1 MIWRLI
7 IMQTFYI
14 PVSIAELIDKITIL
28 EIKLERINDAQKIQ
42 HVTYEHNLLKKVV
55 LDYNIDVKEFPVSKY
70 FADLKLANENIWDA
84 ENLLR
89 IAEDNKLYDENFVR
103 AAREA
108 FINNMKRHH
117 IKQKINAYFQSNILE
132 EKQYG

>member
-1 MIWRLI
+1 
-7 IMQTFYI
+7 MQTFYI

-28 EIKLERINDAQKIQ
+28 EIKLERITDAQKIQ
-42 HVTYEHNLLKKVV
+42 HVTYEHNLLTKVM
-55 LDYNIDVKEFPVSKY
+55 LDYNIDVKEFPVDKY
-70 FADLKLANENIWDA
+70 FADLKLANEQIWDA

-89 IAEDNKLYDENFVR
+89 IAEDSQLHDEQFVQ

-108 FINNMKRHH
+108 FTNNMKRHH
-117 IKQKINAYFQSNILE
+117 IKQKINVYFQSNIVE

>member
-1 MIWRLI
+1 
-7 IMQTFYI
+7 MQTCYI

-28 EIKLERINDAQKIQ
+28 EIKLERINNAQKIQ
-42 HVTYEHNLLKKVV
+42 HVTYEHNLLTKVM
-55 LDYNIDVKEFPVSKY
+55 LDYNIDVKEFPVDQY
-70 FADLKLANENIWDA
+70 FADLKLANEKIWDA

-89 IAEDNKLYDENFVR
+89 AAENSQLYDEHFVQ

-108 FINNMKRHH
+108 FTNNMKRHH
-117 IKQKINAYFQSNILE
+117 IKQKINVYFQSNILE

>member
-1 MIWRLI
+1 M
-7 IMQTFYI
+7 
-14 PVSIAELIDKITIL
+14 
-28 EIKLERINDAQKIQ
+28 
-42 HVTYEHNLLKKVV
+42 
-55 LDYNIDVKEFPVSKY
+55 LDYNIDVNEFPISKY

-89 IAEDNKLYDENFVR
+89 IADDNQLYDEHFVR

-117 IKQKINAYFQSNILE
+117 IKQKINVHYQSNIVE

>member
-1 MIWRLI
+1 
-7 IMQTFYI
+7 MQTFYI

>member
-28 EIKLERINDAQKIQ
+28 EIKLERINNAQKIQ
-42 HVTYEHNLLKKVV
+42 HVTYEHNLLTKVM
-55 LDYNIDVKEFPVSKY
+55 LDYNIDVKEFPVDQY
-70 FADLKLANENIWDA
+70 FADLKLANEKIWDA

-89 IAEDNKLYDENFVR
+89 IADDSKLYDEHFVQ

-108 FINNMKRHH
+108 FTNNMKRHQ
-117 IKQKINAYFQSNILE
+117 IKQKINVYFQSNILE